1 MWGYIGITT
10 FLTLIILF
18 LGNMLDI
25 ILKEEV
31 AYFKIISL
39 IKIQSIFMFYTRR
52 NNMMNNVAFYFEVFG
67 YIFFGV
73 MMLANIYFGLTR
85 LVNNYYFTL
94 KLNYF
99 YVYLF
104 QSVLVY
110 FIFNIVVYFIG
121 KNKKKRTKF

>member
-85 LVNNYYFTL
+85 LINDYYFTL